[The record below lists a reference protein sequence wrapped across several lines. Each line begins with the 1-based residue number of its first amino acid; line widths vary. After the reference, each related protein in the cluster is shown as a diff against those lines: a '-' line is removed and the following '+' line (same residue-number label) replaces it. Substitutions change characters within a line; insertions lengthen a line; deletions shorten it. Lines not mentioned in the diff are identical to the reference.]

1 MGARLAYTTHEA
13 AQLLGVSLPTIVNW
27 IKAGRIDAHR
37 TPGGHRRIV
46 VDELRRF
53 AQANGFPL
61 ADGLTVA
68 PPPVVEVAPAVVAR
82 PLVLVVHAER
92 DFSEMVGEVLEG
104 RLGCQSAFADCAFS
118 AGLRVGIDKP
128 AVVVVDFGTPDLD
141 VLRLARVLRASG
153 PARPIGLIG
162 LIDVVD
168 PILAERARELGFAA
182 LLRQPVG
189 LDRLAESVAAL
200 L

>member
-46 VDELRRF
+46 VDELPRF

-61 ADGLTVA
+61 VDGLALVATLAEAA
-68 PPPVVEVAPAVVAR
+68 PPVAVAR

-141 VLRLARVLRASG
+141 ALRLARVLRASG
-153 PARPIGLIG
+153 PPRPIGLIG
-162 LIDVVD
+162 LVDVVD
-168 PILAERARELGFAA
+168 PILADRARDLGFAA

-189 LDRLAESVAAL
+189 LDRLAEVVAGL
-200 L
+200 I